1 MSFALLC
8 SAGLAAAV
16 RAQQFDGRYLG
27 NVFHSETGSQDSD
40 HTSHLYDI
48 IMRQDTPRAWRL
60 DLGASL
66 RYDSRF
72 SYESDLFRGRA
83 FGELAS
89 RSWRLHGQLVPW
101 QRMQPTPD
109 LPSRRDLQ
117 LGLDLLPARAPH
129 LSLYYS
135 RADRRTQLGESG
147 AEDMRAD
154 VSYGRGP
161 LGGRLGVRRL
171 ETRALGFEAASRTD
185 EFRAGLLGGTLW
197 KNVAVSGAYDA
208 IITDIAQRERRVDQ
222 DIQRAA
228 GDAVWAPHR
237 QVNLSVNGL
246 YRWGATRDNAL
257 PRETAIDETSLGAR
271 LAYLPVTGLMLNA
284 QRSYYKSAVAEGNAI
299 SDYVRLEAFYQH
311 PLVARTRLQTGYSQ
325 TLDIASQGGGLPNS
339 AAYITIDG
347 DLRRNLWA
355 RAETRAARAPLQ
367 DGALQWYFALD
378 LRTRLNRSTTFD
390 VLWNRYSLPEIEGLQ
405 QVERTWELKAG
416 YSPLP
421 GTSLIGSYR
430 RLDGE
435 GRLERSESL
444 WSANGSWRWRQNASF
459 ALYGSRRRSLLQANA
474 ELESIL
480 GADLTLEPRDRV
492 QLRGTWKYAERSER
506 PPERSYGVILTR
518 TF

>member
-1 MSFALLC
+1 MTFALLC
-8 SAGLAAAV
+8 SASLAAGA

-27 NVFHSETGSQDSD
+27 NVFHSETGNLGSD
-40 HTSHLYDI
+40 RTSHLYDI
-48 IMRQDTPRAWRL
+48 IMRQDTPHAWRL

-72 SYESDLFRGRA
+72 SYDSDLFRARA

-101 QRMQPTPD
+101 QRLQPTPD
-109 LPSRRDLQ
+109 MPSRRDLQ

-129 LSLYYS
+129 LSLYYA

-154 VSYGRGP
+154 VSYGSGP
-161 LGGRLGVRRL
+161 VGGRIGVRRL
-171 ETRALGFEAASRTD
+171 ETRAVGFEAASRTE
-185 EFRAGLLGGTLW
+185 EFRAGLQGNTLW
-197 KNVAVSGAYDA
+197 RTFAVSGAYDA
-208 IITDIAQRERRVDQ
+208 ILTDIAQRERRVDQ

-237 QVNLSVNGL
+237 QVNVSVNGL

-257 PRETAIDETSLGAR
+257 PRQTGIGETSLGAR
-271 LAYLPVTGLMLNA
+271 LAYLPLPGMMLNA
-284 QRSYYKSAVAEGNAI
+284 SRSYYKSAVAGGNAI

-311 PLVARTRLQTGYSQ
+311 PLLARTRLQTGYSQ
-325 TLDIASQGGGLPNS
+325 TLDIASEGGGLPNS

-355 RAETRAARAPLQ
+355 RAETRAARAPLEG
-367 DGALQWYFALD
+367 GALQWYVALD
-378 LRTRLNRSTTFD
+378 LRTRPNRSTTFD
-390 VLWNRYSLPEIEGLQ
+390 VLWNRYSLPEIDGLQ

-421 GTSLIGSYR
+421 GTSFVGSYR

-459 ALYGSRRRSLLQANA
+459 AMYGSTRRSLLLANA
-474 ELESIL
+474 ERENIL
-480 GADLTLEPRDRV
+480 GVDLTVEPRDRL
-492 QLRGTWKYAERSER
+492 QLRGTWKYARRSEQPR
-506 PPERSYGVILTR
+506 DTSYGVILTR